1 MRRCCAY
8 EFCARD
14 FTPRR
19 RDQIYCCAACNKRRY
34 AQRHKAK
41 VLRMNRLAQRRQR
54 ARWTARR
61 KRQHSRYM
69 AEWRRVN
76 YR

>member
-14 FTPRR
+14 FTPRH

-41 VLRMNRLAQRRQR
+41 VLRMHLAQRSGRHDGPHDGS
-54 ARWTARR
+54 ASTAGT
-61 KRQHSRYM
+61 
-69 AEWRRVN
+69 WRSGGG
-76 YR
+76 